1 MWWLVGRRLSYE
13 AFLVGRSL
21 RSSPFW
27 LNGIYSDDSPDDC
40 DQPSR
45 GLLVRLGEV
54 RPAPA
59 QLGEG
64 GPARRI
70 FTTPASSST
79 TGPGTSPTSK
89 PVRSRST
96 GRTSCV
102 MRTADSG
109 HYGRVGKGSDGWGSP
124 LDADVTVPLGCSP
137 PNRARPS
144 RSVIQVVAEATAAP
158 APECRGGAVAPEL

>member
-54 RPAPA
+54 RPAPRSIGRRWTRA
-59 QLGEG
+59 PYLYDTSELKYHW
-64 GPARRI
+64 ARHISDVEARAVPI
-70 FTTPASSST
+70 HGAYFL
-79 TGPGTSPTSK
+79 
-89 PVRSRST
+89 
-96 GRTSCV
+96 CH
-102 MRTADSG
+102 ADSG
-109 HYGRVGKGSDGWGSP
+109 QRSLRPGRKG
-124 LDADVTVPLGCSP
+124 LRRLG
-137 PNRARPS
+137 
-144 RSVIQVVAEATAAP
+144 QP
-158 APECRGGAVAPEL
+158 A